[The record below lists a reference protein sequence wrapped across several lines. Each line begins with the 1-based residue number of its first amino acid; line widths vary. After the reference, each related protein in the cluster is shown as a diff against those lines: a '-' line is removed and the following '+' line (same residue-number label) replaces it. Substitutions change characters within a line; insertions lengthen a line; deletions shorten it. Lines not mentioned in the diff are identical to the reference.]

1 MMPRPSQQGHG
12 YPPPH
17 DFPHHVHPPQYD
29 SHPHPHPRPGVPWGY
44 PGPSFDSLVTVLG
57 DEDMA
62 HTARLVLD
70 RAPDEMRVIVDLLV
84 RLQLERWQAN
94 GHQDPEQARPPDNA
108 ATF

>member
-1 MMPRPSQQGHG
+1 
-12 YPPPH
+12 
-17 DFPHHVHPPQYD
+17 
-29 SHPHPHPRPGVPWGY
+29 
-44 PGPSFDSLVTVLG
+44 
-57 DEDMA
+57 MA

-94 GHQDPEQARPPDNA
+94 GHEAPKQERPPDNA

>member
-1 MMPRPSQQGHG
+1 MAA
-12 YPPPH
+12 
-17 DFPHHVHPPQYD
+17 
-29 SHPHPHPRPGVPWGY
+29 PWGY

-84 RLQLERWQAN
+84 RLQLERWQAG
-94 GHQDPEQARPPDNA
+94 GHEAPEQERPPDDA

>member
-1 MMPRPSQQGHG
+1 MPRPSQQGPD

-17 DFPHHVHPPQYD
+17 EFPRHVHPPHHDPYA
-29 SHPHPHPRPGVPWGY
+29 HPRPGLAGAWGY

-57 DEDMA
+57 DEDAA

-94 GHQDPEQARPPDNA
+94 GQESPKQGRPPDDA
-108 ATF
+108 AMS